1 MKIAVCFKALADF
14 GRLSE
19 TDWKW
24 DQGLCVDTSFVR
36 RMFNGFDE
44 SALELALTLSKAG
57 EPGTSPT
64 DLTAITVDD
73 EKGDLFLKLLTAV
86 GYDHAVRISCPGD
99 VDLKFNPRAL
109 SCLISAYIRQEGHQ
123 LVILG
128 LQGGE
133 GDNRQ
138 TGPLV
143 AEQLG
148 WPCIG
153 NVIEVARAGSSLC
166 LKVSSRMDGAT
177 LIQTVCLPL
186 VLTIGNTLNAP
197 YLRVPTLKQKL
208 LARNRPPLIVPDT
221 QLGLDPDWRRTDK
234 TLLGLQR
241 SPKTR
246 SCLFLE
252 EGPPRIQ
259 AQQLYE
265 HHLKQR
271 LAP

>member
-24 DQGLCVDTSFVR
+24 DQGQRVDIGFVR
-36 RMFNGFDE
+36 RIFNGFDE
-44 SALELALTLSKAG
+44 SALELALRLAKAWDQG
-57 EPGTSPT
+57 STPAG
-64 DLTAITVDD
+64 LTAITVDD
-73 EKGDLFLKLLTAV
+73 EQGDLFLKLLTAV
-86 GYDHAVRISCPGD
+86 GYDHAVRISCPRD
-99 VDLKFNPRAL
+99 MDLRFNPLAL
-109 SCLISAYIRQEGHQ
+109 SCLISAYIKQEGHQ

-186 VLTIGNTLNAP
+186 VLTIGNTQNTP

-234 TLLGLQR
+234 TLLELQR
-241 SPKTR
+241 PPKTR
-246 SCLFLE
+246 TCVFLE
-252 EGPPRIQ
+252 DGPPRIQ
-259 AQQLYE
+259 AQHLYE

-271 LAP
+271 LAQ